1 MPERIIVICREL
13 TKMFEEV
20 LRGKAEE
27 LISRIGEKELKGE
40 IVVVI
45 SPLNWIEKEII
56 DN

>member
-1 MPERIIVICREL
+1 
-13 TKMFEEV
+13 
-20 LRGKAEE
+20 
-27 LISRIGEKELKGE
+27 LKGE